1 MNKHRTSKALVA
13 TLLLTIGSIG
23 APVAHAALNDRGGGL
38 IYDGDLNIT
47 WLADAN
53 YADTSGYNTN
63 GLMNWDAA
71 NTWAAN
77 LNYGGF
83 DDWRLSASS
92 EMEHL
97 FYSELDGVRGHNI
110 AITHNNANYNL
121 FTNIQ
126 SGSVGAYW
134 SGNSVDAD
142 RAVAFAFQNGAEGA
156 FNKAAGHYAWAVHS
170 GDVGLVP
177 EPETYAMILAGLG
190 LVGFMAR
197 RQKNA

>member
-1 MNKHRTSKALVA
+1 MNKHKTSKALVA

-38 IYDGDLNIT
+38 IYDSDLNIT

-83 DDWRLSASS
+83 DDWRLSTPS
-92 EMEHL
+92 ELGHL
-97 FYSELDGVRGHNI
+97 FYLELDGVRGHNI
-110 AITHNNANYNL
+110 ADTHNNANYDL
-121 FTNIQ
+121 FTNIE
-126 SGSVGAYW
+126 SSTAYW
-134 SGNSVDAD
+134 TANSVDAD
-142 RAVAFAFQNGAEGA
+142 RATAFSFFSGAEGVT
-156 FNKAAGHYAWAVHS
+156 NKAVGFYGWAVHP
-170 GDVGLVP
+170 GDVALVP
-177 EPETYAMILAGLG
+177 EPDTYAMILAGLG
-190 LVGFMAR
+190 LVGFIVR
-197 RQKNA
+197 RRKIA